1 MAAVCD
7 NFDRAFSPRNDQAKK
22 IEFCTVQQNKMFEY
36 GIAQLNDLL
45 FDELVDNVAKE
56 ALKPSIFVVQ
66 KAAAP
71 KNGVKFR
78 QGCNDTIRSSLW
90 EPSLKIRKKLGKI
103 PA

>member
-1 MAAVCD
+1 
-7 NFDRAFSPRNDQAKK
+7 
-22 IEFCTVQQNKMFEY
+22 MFEY

-71 KNGVKFR
+71 KNGVEFR

-90 EPSLKIRKKLGKI
+90 EPSLKKKEKNWEKYQPSGVGGTRSP
-103 PA
+103 PATPYRLQHLTAC